1 MSLKPERV
9 DFVGTSTRLLK
20 TVGEVIK
27 LEKVDRREWNDR
39 FSDVYKLCVAF
50 PEPLG
55 DRLYQETKQFLDQHV
70 KSLYNEVVSASMT
83 GDDSTSCSS
92 NLLNSYHSYWL
103 VYKEGVNYLNKLY
116 MYLNQQHIKRQKPSD
131 AELQYGCVDGLD
143 TKLEIGELGLH
154 LWRINM
160 IEPLKDSL
168 VTLLL
173 QAIEE

>member
-9 DFVGTSTRLLK
+9 DFVDTSSRLLK

-55 DRLYQETKQFLDQHV
+55 DKLYHETKVFLDNHV
-70 KSLYNEVVSASMT
+70 KSLYREVVSAASVA
-83 GDDSTSCSS
+83 DDSTCSS
-92 NLLNSYHSYWL
+92 NLLNAYHSYWL

-131 AELQYGCVDGLD
+131 ADLHYGIGIDGLD

-154 LWRINM
+154 LWRVNM

-168 VTLLL
+168 VSLLL
-173 QAIEE
+173 QAIEK

>member
-9 DFVGTSTRLLK
+9 DFLDTSSRLLK

-55 DRLYQETKQFLDQHV
+55 DKLYLETKIFLDKHV
-70 KSLYNEVVSASMT
+70 KSLYHEVVSAANVNDGSAF
-83 GDDSTSCSS
+83 SS
-92 NLLNSYHSYWL
+92 NLLNAYHSYWL

-116 MYLNQQHIKRQKPSD
+116 MYLNQQHIKRQKPTD
-131 AELQYGCVDGLD
+131 ADLQYGCVDGMD

-154 LWRINM
+154 LWRVNM
-160 IEPLKDSL
+160 IEPLKESL

-173 QAIEE
+173 KAIEE